1 MVFWQINRRDLIYDM
16 DGSLT
21 LTGEPTYLTPLY
33 PHLKGIPNCDDTVN
47 FA

>member
-1 MVFWQINRRDLIYDM
+1 MIYDM

-33 PHLKGIPNCDDTVN
+33 PHL
-47 FA
+47 